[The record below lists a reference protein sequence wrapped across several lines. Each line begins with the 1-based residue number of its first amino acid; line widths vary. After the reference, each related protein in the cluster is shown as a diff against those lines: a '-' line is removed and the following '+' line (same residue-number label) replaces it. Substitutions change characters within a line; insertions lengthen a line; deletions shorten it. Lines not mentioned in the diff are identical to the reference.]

1 MLLRELS
8 QDFPQFVESFTTP
21 LMKVLKK
28 HVQECSSDQSGS
40 KQKKLPVRA
49 QAQMKGDIAKP
60 SGNMCLILKILG
72 NDKIGNAET
81 KKIVLYTMSALLSLK
96 VRNLSYRNRF
106 PSKLFQLL
114 TPDFSFYL

>member
-21 LMKVLKK
+21 LMKVFKK

-72 NDKIGNAET
+72 NDKIANAET
-81 KKIVLYTMSALLSLK
+81 KKNVLYTMSALLSLK
-96 VRNLSYRNRF
+96 VR
-106 PSKLFQLL
+106 
-114 TPDFSFYL
+114 T